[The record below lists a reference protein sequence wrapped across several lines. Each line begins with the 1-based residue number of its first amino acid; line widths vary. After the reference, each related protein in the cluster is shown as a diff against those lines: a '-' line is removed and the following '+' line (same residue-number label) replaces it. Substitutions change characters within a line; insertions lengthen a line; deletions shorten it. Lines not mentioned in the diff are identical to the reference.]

1 MVDRNFRL
9 TSVEES
15 QAPDGHAGGAG
26 PWYRYVIEN
35 DLTTIYGYG
44 HGSRRHVTQRA
55 KDYIEQLNAT
65 IKEHGDTIEQMK
77 KLLVELTAE

>member
-15 QAPDGHAGGAG
+15 QAPEGHRGAG

-55 KDYIEQLNAT
+55 KDYIEQLNARNDPAAP
-65 IKEHGDTIEQMK
+65 KWPSARGGRRK
-77 KLLVELTAE
+77 R